1 MRQTYARLL
10 ALALILLALLLALG
24 FAVYVNGAAVPVDL
38 PRASFS
44 GTWAGP
50 WC

>member
-24 FAVYVNGAAVPVDL
+24 FAVYVNGLAAPEDIRL
-38 PRASFS
+38 ASFS